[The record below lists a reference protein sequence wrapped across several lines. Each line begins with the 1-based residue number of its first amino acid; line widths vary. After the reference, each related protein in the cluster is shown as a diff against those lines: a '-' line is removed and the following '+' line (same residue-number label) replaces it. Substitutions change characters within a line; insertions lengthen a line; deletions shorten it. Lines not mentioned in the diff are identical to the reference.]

1 MSWSKLFSHRITS
14 NGFFWVRLY
23 KKTGFFWYEEGESVN
38 IEIETIN
45 KTHRNKMDI
54 QKKEYIKTVDYNFHQ
69 NANILHFYRN
79 ESDVPP
85 DRDYSSYRG
94 GCENEVSYLLRGII
108 FSSVSHIPWEFI
120 NLSPGKRRGGG
131 RFLLPRPPSSIA
143 AVSVRLSMI
152 LRTIF

>member
-14 NGFFWVRLY
+14 NGFLWVRLY

-69 NANILHFYRN
+69 NANILHLPRN

-94 GCENEVSYLLRGII
+94 GDENEVSYSFERYYFFIGLTY
-108 FSSVSHIPWEFI
+108 SSRIHKY
-120 NLSPGKRRGGG
+120 LSGQKGGG
-131 RFLLPRPPSSIA
+131 RALFITPPAVFRRRRLGARP
-143 AVSVRLSMI
+143 
-152 LRTIF
+152 